1 MTERGRFITI
11 DGGEGVGKSTNRVF
25 LAAQLRARG
34 ITLVETR
41 EPGGTPLAERIRTL
55 LLDPGSEA
63 PVPLA
68 ELLLIFAARAQ
79 HLARCIEPELA
90 RGNWVLC
97 DRFTDATFAYQGHG
111 RELDLDTISAL
122 EALVQGDRQPDLTV
136 ILDVDPEIGLTRAV
150 ERGELDRFERESL
163 PFFQRVRAGYL
174 RRADEVPE
182 RYRVIDAGQPLAVVQ
197 RDLMAVVEAL
207 TRD

>member
-1 MTERGRFITI
+1 MTARGRFLTI

-34 ITLVETR
+34 IRLIETR
-41 EPGGTPLAERIRTL
+41 EPGGTPLAERIRAL
-55 LLDPGSEA
+55 LLDPGGEA

-79 HLARCIEPELA
+79 HLERCIEPELA

-111 RELDLDTISAL
+111 RELDLDAIRAL
-122 EALVQGDRQPDLTV
+122 ESLVQGARQPDLTV

-174 RRADEVPE
+174 SRAAEWPE
-182 RYRVIDAGQPLAVVQ
+182 RYRVIDAGQTLEVVQ

-207 TRD
+207 TGE